1 MDANDLRGSVYTV
14 AGIEYGG
21 VTMNS
26 EKINDW
32 LQVAGLAGVIGSLIF
47 VGLQLKQAQDIAL
60 SDVYQGRTAINV
72 AANVGAM
79 NSPEFLSGMSKIYAK
94 KASEL
99 TMREAVAVEMHI
111 GTTLTMI
118 ENNHW
123 QYQAGFLP
131 EEHWERNLREL
142 YCAMTVP
149 FLREIVMGWS
159 WRASFAV
166 ELSKIAADMPDDEED
181 CYSWDWTY
189 PLD

>member
-14 AGIEYGG
+14 AGIEYVG

-47 VGLQLKQAQDIAL
+47 VGLQLKQAQAIAL
-60 SDVYQGRTAINV
+60 SDVYQNRTATNIEANAGAIN
-72 AANVGAM
+72 
-79 NSPEFLSGMSKIYAK
+79 SSEYLSGMSKIYAG
-94 KASEL
+94 KASDL
-99 TMREAVAVEMHI
+99 TMPEAIAIELHI
-111 GTTLTMI
+111 GTTMTMI

-131 EEHWERNLREL
+131 EEHWERNLREVR
-142 YCAMTVP
+142 CTMTVP
-149 FLREIVMGWS
+149 FLREIIMGWP
-159 WRASFAV
+159 WRESFAAV
-166 ELSKIAADMPDDEED
+166 LSQIAADISDDEDD
-181 CYSWDWTY
+181 CYTWGWTY